1 MEKKGRRIGGTA
13 PPIFINLPLLFMFFC
28 LFFCVFIVCFWM
40 FSFFTFCVLC
50 GCYDEGCGD
59 GWDQDFFLGLFMFS
73 FFVFIFFVCWLTFG
87 VDVMTRDFQG
97 WLRQGIFFFFF
108 FFFPLV
114 FSLKDDRLDIYHYYC
129 YFSYVDI
136 AEIEILSESEV
147 TDKQKWCGDNTCRAE
162 RVDHPQ
168 DCRGH
173 LKSIAGT
180 ANRV

>member
-1 MEKKGRRIGGTA
+1 MRRIHRTMRRIHRIMRILKKIMEKKGRRIGGTA

-28 LFFCVFIVCFWM
+28 LFFVGFRM

-108 FFFPLV
+108 FF
-114 FSLKDDRLDIYHYYC
+114 SLSFQFERRQARYLSLLLLLCLCRYC
-129 YFSYVDI
+129 RDWDFVRI
-136 AEIEILSESEV
+136 R
-147 TDKQKWCGDNTCRAE
+147 GCRQE
-162 RVDHPQ
+162 KVM
-168 DCRGH
+168 
-173 LKSIAGT
+173 
-180 ANRV
+180 